1 MVDGDAV
8 DAEDGADLRRD
19 GLSRRLVMVRV
30 GDRVVGVVVVRVG
43 VRVRVRRSYAAS
55 LG

>member
-1 MVDGDAV
+1 VVDDDAV

-19 GLSRRLVMVRV
+19 GLARGLVSVRFGVRV
-30 GDRVVGVVVVRVG
+30 GVRVR